1 MDDLAK
7 DSVLPTEMPV
17 EDTMLAAGPVT
28 SDVPQTGVRLGRA
41 GVTPQ
46 QSAKAG
52 GLDKPLIA
60 LLDTLAGAMRGATG
74 AAIGLPGDIRSIVD
88 LINQEGAEAV
98 MGKRMFPTSEEVLQS
113 NILPQVVPA
122 GAPNAAERQKTVDV
136 AQAVG
141 EFLPAPGLLDV
152 PKVVKG
158 ATKAVQATKGM
169 PVGMST
175 QMVGEGVSEL
185 GFYSAAKEAVNSIQ
199 QPKGTGEQFLK
210 QIEKTPGVKPEEIK
224 WTGLDDFLKSKKTVT
239 KAEVQEYLDKNRV
252 EVKEV
257 SLGTEKLTKK
267 FSVNSPENEDY
278 YDVVNKAGEVI
289 YTGPERE
296 ADKLLDLDTTKF
308 SKYTLPGGK
317 NYREI
322 LLTLPS
328 KNPEFDPKDIGRLND
343 LSNKTRTPVED
354 VEYKA
359 LAQRYDASLRGETS
373 PEFRSGHFDQ
383 PNILAHMR
391 VNDRVDADGKKVLF
405 VEEVQSDWHQAG
417 RKKGYQTSNAV
428 KELHDYEFNLP
439 TRAREAIKA
448 DFLKNGFTEAK
459 ADKLSTSL
467 VRSTDFNGM
476 AKYLDEV
483 EKYTEIAQKA
493 FNKDKLVPDAPFK
506 TTWHEL
512 ALKRAIQLASEGG
525 YDRVAFTTGK
535 TQAERYDLSKQ
546 INELA
551 YKKMDDELTLSLG
564 DGPYYEV
571 VAVDKNDMPVLKRQV
586 TEQELP
592 DLVGKEMAKKIIN
605 GEGKGYPS
613 ESVSSGTKVFSG
625 LDLQV
630 GGEGMK
636 GFYDQILPKFLDK
649 YAKKWDA
656 KVGMTE
662 ISTPNA
668 MYKNM
673 MGEDMKAQVQYIDI
687 TPKMKESV
695 LTKGQP
701 LFAVGG
707 AGAAMQQED
716 NK

>member
-1 MDDLAK
+1 M
-7 DSVLPTEMPV
+7 
-17 EDTMLAAGPVT
+17 
-28 SDVPQTGVRLGRA
+28 
-41 GVTPQ
+41 
-46 QSAKAG
+46 
-52 GLDKPLIA
+52 
-60 LLDTLAGAMRGATG
+60 
-74 AAIGLPGDIRSIVD
+74 
-88 LINQEGAEAV
+88 
-98 MGKRMFPTSEEVLQS
+98 
-113 NILPQVVPA
+113 
-122 GAPNAAERQKTVDV
+122 
-136 AQAVG
+136 
-141 EFLPAPGLLDV
+141 
-152 PKVVKG
+152 
-158 ATKAVQATKGM
+158 
-169 PVGMST
+169 
-175 QMVGEGVSEL
+175 
-185 GFYSAAKEAVNSIQ
+185 
-199 QPKGTGEQFLK
+199 
-210 QIEKTPGVKPEEIK
+210 
-224 WTGLDDFLKSKKTVT
+224 
-239 KAEVQEYLDKNRV
+239 
-252 EVKEV
+252 
-257 SLGTEKLTKK
+257 
-267 FSVNSPENEDY
+267 
-278 YDVVNKAGEVI
+278 
-289 YTGPERE
+289 
-296 ADKLLDLDTTKF
+296 LDLDTTKF

-656 KVGMTE
+656 KVGMTD
-662 ISTPNA
+662 IITQKASDNYPPNIRRLEGGPV
-668 MYKNM
+668 KK
-673 MGEDMKAQVQYIDI
+673 GIDKFESVQYIDI

>member
-1 MDDLAK
+1 MALPTLDATFASAADLPRRMMLAK
-7 DSVLPTEMPV
+7 WL
-17 EDTMLAAGPVT
+17 
-28 SDVPQTGVRLGRA
+28 
-41 GVTPQ
+41 
-46 QSAKAG
+46 
-52 GLDKPLIA
+52 
-60 LLDTLAGAMRGATG
+60 
-74 AAIGLPGDIRSIVD
+74 
-88 LINQEGAEAV
+88 
-98 MGKRMFPTSEEVLQS
+98 
-113 NILPQVVPA
+113 
-122 GAPNAAERQKTVDV
+122 
-136 AQAVG
+136 
-141 EFLPAPGLLDV
+141 
-152 PKVVKG
+152 
-158 ATKAVQATKGM
+158 
-169 PVGMST
+169 
-175 QMVGEGVSEL
+175 
-185 GFYSAAKEAVNSIQ
+185 
-199 QPKGTGEQFLK
+199 
-210 QIEKTPGVKPEEIK
+210 
-224 WTGLDDFLKSKKTVT
+224 
-239 KAEVQEYLDKNRV
+239 
-252 EVKEV
+252 
-257 SLGTEKLTKK
+257 
-267 FSVNSPENEDY
+267 
-278 YDVVNKAGEVI
+278 
-289 YTGPERE
+289 
-296 ADKLLDLDTTKF
+296 
-308 SKYTLPGGK
+308 
-317 NYREI
+317 
-322 LLTLPS
+322 
-328 KNPEFDPKDIGRLND
+328 
-343 LSNKTRTPVED
+343 
-354 VEYKA
+354 
-359 LAQRYDASLRGETS
+359 
-373 PEFRSGHFDQ
+373 
-383 PNILAHMR
+383 
-391 VNDRVDADGKKVLF
+391 

-662 ISTPNA
+662 IKA
-668 MYKNM
+668 
-673 MGEDMKAQVQYIDI
+673 GEDVTEAGMVAPGIGFVGESKTTKAPMAQVQYIDI

>member
-1 MDDLAK
+1 
-7 DSVLPTEMPV
+7 
-17 EDTMLAAGPVT
+17 
-28 SDVPQTGVRLGRA
+28 
-41 GVTPQ
+41 
-46 QSAKAG
+46 
-52 GLDKPLIA
+52 
-60 LLDTLAGAMRGATG
+60 
-74 AAIGLPGDIRSIVD
+74 
-88 LINQEGAEAV
+88 
-98 MGKRMFPTSEEVLQS
+98 
-113 NILPQVVPA
+113 
-122 GAPNAAERQKTVDV
+122 
-136 AQAVG
+136 
-141 EFLPAPGLLDV
+141 
-152 PKVVKG
+152 
-158 ATKAVQATKGM
+158 
-169 PVGMST
+169 
-175 QMVGEGVSEL
+175 
-185 GFYSAAKEAVNSIQ
+185 
-199 QPKGTGEQFLK
+199 
-210 QIEKTPGVKPEEIK
+210 
-224 WTGLDDFLKSKKTVT
+224 
-239 KAEVQEYLDKNRV
+239 
-252 EVKEV
+252 
-257 SLGTEKLTKK
+257 
-267 FSVNSPENEDY
+267 
-278 YDVVNKAGEVI
+278 
-289 YTGPERE
+289 
-296 ADKLLDLDTTKF
+296 
-308 SKYTLPGGK
+308 
-317 NYREI
+317 
-322 LLTLPS
+322 
-328 KNPEFDPKDIGRLND
+328 
-343 LSNKTRTPVED
+343 
-354 VEYKA
+354 
-359 LAQRYDASLRGETS
+359 
-373 PEFRSGHFDQ
+373 
-383 PNILAHMR
+383 MR

-417 RKKGYQTSNAV
+417 RKKGYQGGGLTASEQAEYDALQ
-428 KELHDYEFNLP
+428 KEADALMQRKDLIIKNLP
-439 TRAREAIKA
+439 PEKMNRMRELSDKKA
-448 DFLKNGFTEAK
+448 METQG
-459 ADKLSTSL
+459 
-467 VRSTDFNGM
+467 
-476 AKYLDEV
+476 
-483 EKYTEIAQKA
+483 
-493 FNKDKLVPDAPFK
+493 VPDAPFK

-656 KVGMTE
+656 KVGMTD
-662 ISTPNA
+662 IRLATD
-668 MYKNM
+668 KQ
-673 MGEDMKAQVQYIDI
+673 DMADSNLLEELGLPRGGKAVAQVQYIDI